1 MYIQVVW
8 TAVANTIMEIP
19 GPPRVTPA
27 RCVSA
32 QRELLPV
39 KPTRPACSGV
49 HMELFRRANVA
60 QTVEVRISTTN
71 NVQTQ

>member
-8 TAVANTIMEIP
+8 MAVVSTIMEIP
-19 GPPRVTPA
+19 GPPRATPA

-32 QRELLPV
+32 QRASLPV